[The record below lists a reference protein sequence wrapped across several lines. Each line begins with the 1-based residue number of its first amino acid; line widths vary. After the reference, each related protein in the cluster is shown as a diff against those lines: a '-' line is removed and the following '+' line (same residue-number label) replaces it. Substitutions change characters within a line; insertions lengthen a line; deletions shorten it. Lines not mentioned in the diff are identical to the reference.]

1 MIYISAGFGL
11 RWSSLFQLI
20 EGVAQGMHCL
30 HEQGIVH
37 LDLNPGNVLLDSD
50 MNPKII
56 DFGISEVL
64 RDNMIY
70 TRVDGVRGT
79 LYDVI
84 LYYHCRNYKAFMKSF
99 SSFSFVFILKGT
111 LYSIFYLTIQGIYS
125 SRTHG
130 RRHCV
135 NEERC
140 VRLWHD
146 PRWDY
151 WQYPQ
156 IETT

>member
-1 MIYISAGFGL
+1 
-11 RWSSLFQLI
+11 
-20 EGVAQGMHCL
+20 MHCL

-37 LDLNPGNVLLDSD
+37 LDLKPSNVLLDSD

-111 LYSIFYLTIQGIYS
+111 LYSIFTWPFRGYIAPEHMADGTVSTKNDVYAFGMTLVETIGTMRIS
-125 SRTHG
+125 KP
-130 RRHCV
+130 
-135 NEERC
+135 
-140 VRLWHD
+140 
-146 PRWDY
+146 PREFPLDGWVS
-151 WQYPQ
+151 
-156 IETT
+156 I

>member
-11 RWSSLFQLI
+11 RWSSLFQII
-20 EGVAQGMHCL
+20 EGVSQGMHCL

-84 LYYHCRNYKAFMKSF
+84 LYYHIIG
-99 SSFSFVFILKGT
+99 VIT
-111 LYSIFYLTIQGIYS
+111 T
-125 SRTHG
+125 
-130 RRHCV
+130 RHS
-135 NEERC
+135 
-140 VRLWHD
+140 
-146 PRWDY
+146 
-151 WQYPQ
+151 
-156 IETT
+156 